1 MGTPTSSPLDRP
13 RGSAF
18 PLPWLVPILA
28 VVGTLAFL
36 ITTPH
41 GFLTKMD
48 MVGYAVCHRIPSH
61 SFAIAGHQLPL
72 CARCTG
78 TFIGTLVGF
87 VGQAA
92 LLRRR
97 RAGEFPP
104 APILV
109 ILAGFTLLWAADG
122 ANSYLALIRGPHLYE
137 PQNWLRLT
145 TGALNGLT
153 MSALVY
159 PVFNFTLWRP
169 PTSVGPHPTTVG
181 PHPTTVG
188 PHPTT
193 VGPHPTTVGPPLT
206 ERTIRNL
213 GDLGLLVLLEAGLI
227 GLLLTRWSFLL
238 YPLALLSALGVLAL
252 LTTVNS
258 MLVLIIVRR
267 ENVAETWREAVV
279 PLLAGFIVSLVQV
292 GVIDI
297 VRYMLTGTLSGIPP
311 LG

>member
-1 MGTPTSSPLDRP
+1 MRESCPFVFTP
-13 RGSAF
+13 
-18 PLPWLVPILA
+18 
-28 VVGTLAFL
+28 
-36 ITTPH
+36 
-41 GFLTKMD
+41 
-48 MVGYAVCHRIPSH
+48 
-61 SFAIAGHQLPL
+61 
-72 CARCTG
+72 
-78 TFIGTLVGF
+78 
-87 VGQAA
+87 
-92 LLRRR
+92 
-97 RAGEFPP
+97 
-104 APILV
+104 
-109 ILAGFTLLWAADG
+109 
-122 ANSYLALIRGPHLYE
+122 
-137 PQNWLRLT
+137 
-145 TGALNGLT
+145 
-153 MSALVY
+153 
-159 PVFNFTLWRP
+159 
-169 PTSVGPHPTTVG
+169 
-181 PHPTTVG
+181 PTTVG

>member
-18 PLPWLVPILA
+18 PLPWLVALLA
-28 VVGTLAFL
+28 VGGTLAFL

-48 MVGYAVCHRIPSH
+48 MVGYAVCHRIASH

-87 VGQAA
+87 VGQAVV
-92 LLRRR
+92 LRRR

-159 PVFNFTLWRP
+159 PVFNFTLWR
-169 PTSVGPHPTTVG
+169 HPTTVG
-181 PHPTTVG
+181 PHPTTA
-188 PHPTT
+188 
-193 VGPHPTTVGPPLT
+193 GPPLT

-213 GDLGLLVLLEAGLI
+213 GDLGVLVLLEASLI
-227 GLLLTRWSFLL
+227 GLVLTRWSFLL

-267 ENVAETWREAVV
+267 ENVVETWREAGI